1 MLNKAEQDSAVW
13 QKLKAFIEEEIER
26 MRALNDTHR
35 SEIDTATLRGEIKFA
50 KRLLSKAEPK
60 PLNTTRFGKGVIDG
74 Y

>member
-1 MLNKAEQDSAVW
+1 MLNKAEQDSAAW
-13 QKLKAFIEEEIER
+13 QKLKAFIEEEIDR

-50 KRLLSKAEPK
+50 KRLLTKAEPK
-60 PLNTTRFGKGVIDG
+60 PLNTTPSRRGD